1 MRTIPKTSKVKLTFW
16 KDVTIADA
24 AVGLTAL
31 AAIAITCSSNFS
43 WRFYLAAAEI
53 AASACLFI
61 PAGNERL
68 YVRFAHLFRFL
79 FRKKTYKGSECE
91 TICPYKA
98 ISENAIENRDGSLTG
113 AIEVD
118 PIDFQMLTDEGQD
131 AAIEGPMSRIL
142 NSADEGETVFLEK
155 VDRPLVL
162 DGEMKAETER
172 IATLADLKRDGLLS
186 QDEHYARCDITQSR
200 MNAIDGMNDGSEK
213 APRYYIAIAGT
224 SKASIDEKLSS
235 AITLLGMSGITAKRL
250 GGKELAALIR
260 YGNGEEFD
268 ERGASEKDALT
279 PSSARFGLTGAK
291 QCGKQLCHFAVYGYP
306 TRVPNGWAGRFF
318 SIPNTKAV
326 LRASPVPK
334 DKAMRRLDNAILELQ
349 TKQGTGKTSEQMDR
363 STHEDT
369 LESLLAGIQEGGDTL
384 FDATLLITSYDEPG
398 KADSKKAVRTA
409 LREMGLQFTEMPG
422 RQEDAYISS
431 FLSSTE
437 RTRVTNGIPTGA
449 LAASFPFD
457 SDRICEENGLYM
469 GESAEPAFID
479 FWKRGGDRINSNA
492 VIIGQSGSG
501 KSYATKALLAGLA
514 SSGVRV
520 FVLDPEDEYGAL
532 AKSLGGQSID
542 VATGA
547 RGRINPFQ
555 IVGTMGE
562 EGAFYTHLQ
571 FLEGFYR
578 LILQGISPDA
588 LELLNRLTG
597 AMYQQKGIGPETK
610 AGTLKEADYPTF
622 DDLFALIE
630 KRLSE
635 SAEDYERSLLRT
647 LENYV
652 SRFTEGGRDSDLWD
666 GPTTLRPKEA
676 FVAFDFQRL
685 FESKNDVTANAQMS
699 LILRWL
705 ENEVIENRARNERD
719 KTDRKV
725 AIAIDEAHLFID
737 EKRSVALDFMYQMAK
752 RIRKYDGMLIV
763 VTQNVKDFA
772 GSPEI
777 ARKTTALINVSQ
789 YSLIFNLSP
798 SDMSDLRKLYEGA
811 GGINERECYSITHSP
826 RGRAF
831 LILSPN
837 KRAGLW
843 VGATELTE
851 KAFGKE
857 N

>member
-1 MRTIPKTSKVKLTFW
+1 VLEQLLLEILPGRSRDRRL
-16 KDVTIADA
+16 
-24 AVGLTAL
+24 GLPL
-31 AAIAITCSSNFS
+31 H
-43 WRFYLAAAEI
+43 
-53 AASACLFI
+53 

-98 ISENAIENRDGSLTG
+98 ISGNAIENRDGSLTG

-235 AITLLGMSGITAKRL
+235 ATTLLGMSGITAKRL

-268 ERGASEKDALT
+268 ERGASDKDALT
-279 PSSARFGLTGAK
+279 PPSARFGLTGAK

-306 TRVPNGWAGRFF
+306 TRVPNGWAGRLF
-318 SIPNTKAV
+318 SIPSTKAV

-409 LREMGLQFTEMPG
+409 FREMGLQFTEMPG

-449 LAASFPFD
+449 LAASFR
-457 SDRICEENGLYM
+457 STRT
-469 GESAEPAFID
+469 
-479 FWKRGGDRINSNA
+479 
-492 VIIGQSGSG
+492 GS
-501 KSYATKALLAGLA
+501 
-514 SSGVRV
+514 
-520 FVLDPEDEYGAL
+520 
-532 AKSLGGQSID
+532 
-542 VATGA
+542 
-547 RGRINPFQ
+547 
-555 IVGTMGE
+555 
-562 EGAFYTHLQ
+562 
-571 FLEGFYR
+571 
-578 LILQGISPDA
+578 
-588 LELLNRLTG
+588 
-597 AMYQQKGIGPETK
+597 
-610 AGTLKEADYPTF
+610 
-622 DDLFALIE
+622 
-630 KRLSE
+630 
-635 SAEDYERSLLRT
+635 
-647 LENYV
+647 
-652 SRFTEGGRDSDLWD
+652 
-666 GPTTLRPKEA
+666 
-676 FVAFDFQRL
+676 
-685 FESKNDVTANAQMS
+685 
-699 LILRWL
+699 
-705 ENEVIENRARNERD
+705 
-719 KTDRKV
+719 
-725 AIAIDEAHLFID
+725 
-737 EKRSVALDFMYQMAK
+737 
-752 RIRKYDGMLIV
+752 
-763 VTQNVKDFA
+763 
-772 GSPEI
+772 
-777 ARKTTALINVSQ
+777 ARKTASTWASR
-789 YSLIFNLSP
+789 P
-798 SDMSDLRKLYEGA
+798 SRRSSTSGSA
-811 GGINERECYSITHSP
+811 
-826 RGRAF
+826 
-831 LILSPN
+831 
-837 KRAGLW
+837 
-843 VGATELTE
+843 GATGSTRTP
-851 KAFGKE
+851 
-857 N
+857 